1 MTEQPI
7 LVCSSD
13 WHLRTTV
20 PISRGERDW
29 FEVMEARINQLKTK
43 YPGVPQLVSG
53 DILDRADPPSS
64 LISWAISALKD
75 VELYVVCGNHDAVC
89 HRVSARHEAGYGAL
103 CKAGVIRDLEPLTW
117 THIGTMR
124 RGCSIYSMPWGYD
137 TLPDEKMP
145 NVISVAAVHRYVWAD
160 HRSKHPGADE
170 DHSVMR
176 MSRYLEIFDAVSV
189 GDNHIPFSV
198 GRICNHGSLF
208 SLTSA
213 QLTHVP
219 KLLEVYADGT
229 VKVVPFPEI
238 DPQWQPSAIA
248 EKATS
253 VIESLNTIETVTA
266 GFRETLTTQASQA
279 QGQEQVIY
287 NDLLEYLD
295 TKARD

>member
-1 MTEQPI
+1 MEQPI

-29 FEVMEARINQLKTK
+29 FEVMARRIAQLKAA
-43 YPGVPQLVSG
+43 YPNVTHLVSG

-64 LISWAISALKD
+64 LISFMISEMKGMEVLAIA
-75 VELYVVCGNHDAVC
+75 GNHDSPQ

-145 NVISVAAVHRYVWAD
+145 NAISVAAVHRYVWAD

-176 MSRYLEIFDAVSV
+176 MTRYLELFDAVSV

-229 VKVVPFPEI
+229 IKVVPFPEENVI
-238 DPQWQPSAIA
+238 WQPSAIA

-279 QGQEQVIY
+279 GEEQRIIY
-287 NDLLEYLD
+287 HDLLEYLD
-295 TKARD
+295 SKARD